1 MKKTVIKRRK
11 RVPAA
16 AGMSSAR
23 ITDHQAAEALVGI
36 GQSGGSQNANT
47 GGEESDNEV
56 EEPQPRRKR
65 ARRGKSDREKG
76 RVREKDEDEDMGDP
90 EDELPQ
96 ESGGRGRGK
105 GERASARKA
114 FRDSHSSSWPEG
126 LLSMH
131 HQIVEALGDRS
142 HSLPRVMQPGP
153 ELDHFAHH
161 LGRVPSGH
169 GAFIASPHP
178 GLDLPPLNATLGER
192 YGYGPPGLLG
202 ARDFGGALSSYVRS
216 GSNAPS
222 RTHSPL
228 NPGLA
233 AGVGYALP
241 PPHVVGHGYYGLG
254 HGHSPPPHDALNGV
268 LTAVVPTMGELR
280 QHYMELR
287 EQRRQWEEM
296 MEKTDKMMAGLK
308 REIDDRE
315 MMGAPQP
322 APQPSQPQAQPQHQA
337 GLIIGT
343 FVCSGFLHHM
353 EVLLFK
359 DGEGPWRLLVGFG
372 MMGVVVLA
380 ERMFKQATG
389 RKVGGVVGWIWTM
402 GWLLVL
408 GNFIIDA
415 FARGGVFG
423 HFGLVQ
429 GAVPGR
435 DMMQR
440 LVTNF
445 DAWLHAI

>member
-36 GQSGGSQNANT
+36 GQSGGSQHANT

-76 RVREKDEDEDMGDP
+76 RTRDKDEDEDMGDP
-90 EDELPQ
+90 GDESPQ

-114 FRDSHSSSWPEG
+114 SRDSHSSLWAEG
-126 LLSMH
+126 ALSMH

-142 HSLPRVMQPGP
+142 HSLPRVMQPGH
-153 ELDHFAHH
+153 ELDRFAHH

-169 GAFIASPHP
+169 GAFIGAPH
-178 GLDLPPLNATLGER
+178 GLDLPPLNAALGDR

-202 ARDFGGALSSYVRS
+202 ARDFSGAQSSYMRS

-233 AGVGYALP
+233 AGVGYVLP
-241 PPHVVGHGYYGLG
+241 PPHGVGHGYYGLG
-254 HGHSPPPHDALNGV
+254 HGHSPPPHDTLNGV
-268 LTAVVPTMGELR
+268 LTAVIPTVSELR
-280 QHYMELR
+280 QHYQELQ
-287 EQRRQWEEM
+287 EQRRRLEELL
-296 MEKTDKMMAGLK
+296 ERTDKMMAGVK
-308 REIDDRE
+308 RGLDE
-315 MMGAPQP
+315 MLGAPRP
-322 APQPSQPQAQPQHQA
+322 SPQPSQPQAQPQHQPLPQPTPQQPSSHEQSPQQPPQTGVNPA
-337 GLIIGT
+337 VSPAPLTRTGERERSRELIWP
-343 FVCSGFLHHM
+343 VESGQPR
-353 EVLLFK
+353 E
-359 DGEGPWRLLVGFG
+359 
-372 MMGVVVLA
+372 
-380 ERMFKQATG
+380 
-389 RKVGGVVGWIWTM
+389 
-402 GWLLVL
+402 
-408 GNFIIDA
+408 
-415 FARGGVFG
+415 
-423 HFGLVQ
+423 
-429 GAVPGR
+429 
-435 DMMQR
+435 
-440 LVTNF
+440 
-445 DAWLHAI
+445 